1 MRFLLVRDG
10 SLMLD
15 IGRAKPSFAKPSF
28 AKPGDAVPVAA
39 GAQFGYRSEG
49 EVISTTLLI
58 DTDYLIEHLF
68 WQHLDLI
75 PDRDAA
81 RELAAK
87 LYPEPVQGNRGGLG
101 VSD

>member
-10 SLMLD
+10 SLILD
-15 IGRAKPSFAKPSF
+15 TGRAKPSF
-28 AKPGDAVPVAA
+28 AKPGDAVLVAA

-87 LYPEPVQGNRGGLG
+87 LYPEPVQGNRCGLG
-101 VSD
+101 VTD